1 MTTSDLVKEMCQ
13 KQGISIAALAKNLG
27 QTRQNFYKKLQRDT
41 LTLTELKQIA
51 EVLDANFEQLFRMP
65 DGTKF
70 SLKSENKKRTVL
82 PLVGSAFE
90 PGGAKEAIEKIQDK
104 ELSEIAQA
112 ELYYF
117 SAQAENCVKIVEN
130 YLSSEDIM
138 LRLSADM
145 LYTFANLTLGN
156 AKEAQSSREDVYKC
170 LKWVFQE
177 DETNEKKASC
187 VFAFYV
193 ISIFIHI
200 PPEENIPPLE
210 KYIPYL
216 PIGQR
221 LFASSLLAHETYLRM
236 EYAKAQGIVQSAL
249 LMSDGTY
256 PISMIYLNCV
266 AAMCQI
272 NLREQ
277 EEAKKSVSF
286 AWEMARKDGFLE
298 PFIEYHGLLQGVLEA
313 CVRKSEPEVYKK
325 LVDGVIAFSR
335 GWMKIHNPK
344 MQKAVTDLLTP
355 LEFSIAM
362 LACRDWTNQEIGE
375 HLVLSVNTVKHYVS
389 GILEK
394 LHIDKR
400 DKIKEFVNQ

>member
-13 KQGISIAALAKNLG
+13 KQGISIAALAKKLG

-65 DGTKF
+65 DGKF

-90 PGGAKEAIEKIQDK
+90 PGGAKEAIERIQDK

-193 ISIFIHI
+193 ISILFTFHRKKIFRLWKNIFHI
-200 PPEENIPPLE
+200 CQLVSVC
-210 KYIPYL
+210 L
-216 PIGQR
+216 RAACLHMR
-221 LFASSLLAHETYLRM
+221 L
-236 EYAKAQGIVQSAL
+236 
-249 LMSDGTY
+249 
-256 PISMIYLNCV
+256 
-266 AAMCQI
+266 
-272 NLREQ
+272 
-277 EEAKKSVSF
+277 
-286 AWEMARKDGFLE
+286 
-298 PFIEYHGLLQGVLEA
+298 
-313 CVRKSEPEVYKK
+313 
-325 LVDGVIAFSR
+325 
-335 GWMKIHNPK
+335 
-344 MQKAVTDLLTP
+344 
-355 LEFSIAM
+355 
-362 LACRDWTNQEIGE
+362 
-375 HLVLSVNTVKHYVS
+375 
-389 GILEK
+389 ILEWSMP
-394 LHIDKR
+394 KR
-400 DKIKEFVNQ
+400 RESFSLRC